1 MVIDGGVS
9 ITQTPRVATMT
20 ANELRDTLRKFD
32 ISQAG
37 FARAIGVSDRIV
49 RYWIAGKYPIPRRTV
64 AVIEIMAELN
74 KMRTTSGNFAETNT

>member
-1 MVIDGGVS
+1 MVINGGEP
-9 ITQTPRVATMT
+9 IIETPGAATMT
-20 ANELRDTLRKFD
+20 ADEFRETLHKFD

-49 RYWIAGKYPIPRRTV
+49 RYWISGRYPIPRRTV

-74 KMRTTSGNFAETNT
+74 DMRTEERNFAETNT

>member
-1 MVIDGGVS
+1 MVIDGGEPIIKTIGV
-9 ITQTPRVATMT
+9 TQMT
-20 ANELRDTLRKFD
+20 ADELRETLHRFD

-37 FARAIGVSDRIV
+37 FARAIGVSNRMV

-74 KMRTTSGNFAETNT
+74 EARTTEKNFAETNT

>member
-1 MVIDGGVS
+1 MVVDGS
-9 ITQTPRVATMT
+9 IKIAQTPRVTTVT
-20 ANELRDTLRKFD
+20 ADELRETLHRFD

-37 FARAIGVSDRIV
+37 FARAIGVSNRMV

-74 KMRTTSGNFAETNT
+74 EMRTASGNFAETDT

>member
-1 MVIDGGVS
+1 
-9 ITQTPRVATMT
+9 MT
-20 ANELRDTLRKFD
+20 ADELRETLHKFD
-32 ISQAG
+32 ISQAS

-74 KMRTTSGNFAETNT
+74 EMRTASGNFVEPNT

>member
-1 MVIDGGVS
+1 MVIDGGVP
-9 ITQTPRVATMT
+9 IIETIGVATMT
-20 ANELRDTLRKFD
+20 ADELREILRRLD

-37 FARAIGVSDRIV
+37 FARAIGVSNRMV

-74 KMRTTSGNFAETNT
+74 EMRTTEKNFAETNT

>member
-1 MVIDGGVS
+1 MVINGGVS
-9 ITQTPRVATMT
+9 ITEKIGTEKMT
-20 ANELRDTLRKFD
+20 ADELREILHKFD

-37 FARAIGVSDRIV
+37 FARAIGVSNRMV

-74 KMRTTSGNFAETNT
+74 EMRTVEKNFAETNT